1 MARKKHFESGGSNAQ
16 SNPVNNPLN
25 DIQARSRE
33 MQSSGNIPT
42 NPTDPKEAAAARM
55 THIANYYSNKPKSNK
70 DGGKIHLKHCSIS
83 TAEKRNSKHKDW

>member
-16 SNPVNNPLN
+16 CSPMS
-25 DIQARSRE
+25 DIQDRSRQ
-33 MQSSGNIPT
+33 MQSSGNIPS

-55 THIANYYSNKPKSNK
+55 TRIAEYFSNKPKSNK